1 MTATMD
7 EIRILAPTGVC
18 GSGFSEA
25 SFETALSW
33 KPHFI
38 GCDAG
43 STDPGPEY
51 LGTGRTAFPPEAIRR
66 DLRLMLL
73 GARRLGV
80 PLLVGSCGTAGA
92 DAQVDL
98 VRGIALEIAREEK
111 LSFKLA
117 TIRSE
122 QRKPYLLERL
132 RQGRI
137 EALDPA
143 PPFDAGVIE
152 RSEHV
157 VGMMG
162 AEPFMRAIEAG
173 ADVVLAGRASD
184 TAIFA
189 SVPLMHGFP
198 AGLAWHA
205 AKILECGA
213 AAVVNRKS
221 PDCMFVWLR
230 RDHFQVAAPD
240 PELRCTPQSIASH
253 ALYENA
259 DPFRLVECSGTL
271 DLTKVSYEAV
281 DARTVKVSGSGF
293 EESSRYTVKLE
304 GAELAGYQSILIGS
318 VRDPFIIRQI
328 DSWLERL
335 REKIHARV
343 KMVFGEQL
351 EGRWQLGIRVYGRDG
366 TMGPLEPNRDSLP
379 HELALV
385 FELTAPT
392 QAIARS
398 LGGITRHQALHLPI
412 PEWSGLI
419 TAVALAY
426 NALDRGPVYRFN
438 MNQVVVP
445 DDPYEMFP
453 MQLEQVGDAR

>member
-1 MTATMD
+1 MNAPE

-18 GSGFSEA
+18 GSGFSEK
-25 SFETALSW
+25 SFELALAQQ
-33 KPHFI
+33 PHFI

-51 LGTGRTAFPPEAIRR
+51 LGTGHTAFPPEAIRR
-66 DLRLMLL
+66 DLRLMLV
-73 GARRLGV
+73 GARRLGI
-80 PLLVGSCGTAGA
+80 PLLIGSCGTGGA
-92 DAQVDL
+92 DAQVEL
-98 VRGIALEIAREEK
+98 VRGMALEIAREEQ
-111 LSFKLA
+111 LSFRLA

-122 QRKPYLLERL
+122 QTKDYLLQRL
-132 RQGRI
+132 RECRI
-137 EALDPA
+137 QPLDPA

-152 RSEHV
+152 RSAHV

-162 AEPFMRAIEAG
+162 AEPFIRALEAG

-189 SVPLMHGFP
+189 AVPLMRGFP

-213 AAVVNRKS
+213 AAVVNRRS

-230 RDHFQVAAPD
+230 RDHFLVQAPD

-271 DLTKVSYEAV
+271 DLTGSHYEAV
-281 DARTVKVSGSGF
+281 DERTVRVGGSTF
-293 EESSRYTVKLE
+293 EEAQRYTVKLE

-318 VRDPFIIRQI
+318 VRDPFILRQL
-328 DSWLERL
+328 DSWLARL
-335 REKIHARV
+335 REKIEARV
-343 KMVFGEQL
+343 RMVFGDKLQ
-351 EGRWQLGIRVYGRDG
+351 GQWQLGIRVYGHNG
-366 TMGPLEPNRDSLP
+366 TMGALEPVKDAQP
-379 HELALV
+379 HEVALV
-385 FELTAPT
+385 FELTAPS
-392 QAIARS
+392 QAVARS
-398 LGGITRHQALHLPI
+398 LAGITRHQALHLPI

-438 MNQVVVP
+438 MNQVVLP

-453 MQLEQVGDAR
+453 MRLEEVA